1 MTTRIAL
8 KAKSGAPLEGV
19 LAEPTSNGSATAP
32 TLVLLQEW
40 WGVND
45 HIESL
50 ADRFAAEGF
59 LTLAPDLYRGA
70 IAKTADEAGKMMAAL
85 DWPRAMDDIAGAVA
99 FLRAHPRGNGKVG
112 VTGFCMGG
120 ALAFASAC
128 NVDGIDAVVPW
139 YGVPSNADYTKITA
153 PVLAHFAKH
162 DSWAKPEYAFA
173 IRDTLAAVGKPM
185 ELHVYDAQHAF
196 ANDTRPE
203 VYDEA
208 ATKLAWERTVAFL
221 RGKLA

>member
-1 MTTRIAL
+1 MTTRITFQ
-8 KAKSGAPLEGV
+8 AKSGATIEGV
-19 LAEPTSNGSATAP
+19 LAEPQGAAKAP

-45 HIESL
+45 HITSL
-50 ADRFAAEGF
+50 VQRFAAEGF
-59 LTLAPDLYRGA
+59 LTLAPDLYRGVL
-70 IAKTADEAGKMMAAL
+70 AKNAEQAGEMMGAL

-99 FLRAHPRGNGKVG
+99 LLRAHPAGNGKVG

-128 NVDGIDAVVPW
+128 NVEGIDAVVPF
-139 YGVPSNADYTKITA
+139 YGVPKDADYTKVTA
-153 PVLAHFAKH
+153 PIQAHFAKH
-162 DSWAKPEYAFA
+162 DGWAKPELAAA
-173 IRDTLAAVGKPM
+173 IRDQLAAQGKRM
-185 ELHVYDAQHAF
+185 ELHIYDAQHAF

-208 ATKLAWERTVAFL
+208 ATKLAWERTVTFL
-221 RGKLA
+221 KSKLSA